1 MDVDLYINGVWREV
15 AVLSLSV
22 HEGLNGRSTMRCRV
36 QTAAVDVPELD
47 DAVVLEMNSGSPSDV
62 LFAGVISDVD
72 EQWLDPD
79 GNRITSITSEDYTAL
94 ADRRFI
100 NASTTGGISGRDA
113 IDYVVTNY
121 LAAYGVTRDPSMA
134 AGATL
139 GALAYDYAR
148 ATDVINDI
156 VRLAAPDGWLWRIDE
171 NKVLTA
177 WEPSAVAYP
186 CPWSLTSPSQLAGN
200 LAIKPSRE
208 RYANRVVLSYNDG
221 TATPAEVVASDAA
234 EIAARGIFEMVF
246 KASGPLDATTAQ
258 AIADAYLVQLLVR
271 PRTITFPTVVQGARA
286 GQILAVNLPDDS
298 LVGDFLITELEM
310 VDLDGVDLTYRI
322 TAVEGAVKT
331 ASWKDTFRQWSGNGA
346 SSGVASVGTVII
358 TVPTPAPSVTQLGG
372 STSRSVV
379 PGAGSWLAV
388 DDAAPY
394 VAPQTR
400 SVTLRCV
407 LRARDAGVTV
417 TARLR
422 DLTAGATV
430 ATTSGVTGTTATLV
444 SASGTVTAGNR
455 YELQVSAD
463 TANAG
468 AYCIGTLE
476 VA

>member
-1 MDVDLYINGVWREV
+1 MDLDLYINGVWRAV

-22 HEGLNGRSTMRCRV
+22 QEGLNGRSTLRCRV
-36 QTAAVDVPELD
+36 LTTAGDVPDLD
-47 DAVVLEMNSGSPSDV
+47 DDVVLEMNSSSPSDV

-72 EQWLDPD
+72 EQWLDPE
-79 GNRITSITSEDYTAL
+79 GNRITTITAEDYTAL
-94 ADRRFI
+94 AERRYI
-100 NASTTGGISGRDA
+100 NASTTGGVSGRDA

-121 LAAYGVTRDPSMA
+121 LAAYGVTRDPGMA

-139 GALAYDYAR
+139 GALAYDYAK

-171 NKVLTA
+171 HKVLTA

-186 CPWSLTSPSQLAGN
+186 CPWSLTSYMQLAGD

-221 TATPAEVVASDAA
+221 TATAAEAVASDAG
-234 EIAARGIFEMVF
+234 EIASRGIFEAVF
-246 KASGPLDATTAQ
+246 KAAGPLDATTAQ
-258 AIADAYLVQLLVR
+258 AIADAYLAQLIVR
-271 PRTITFPTVVQGARA
+271 PRTITFPTIVSGARA
-286 GQILAVNLPDDS
+286 GQILTVNLPSDS
-298 LVGDFLITELEM
+298 LVGDFLITDLEM

-322 TAVEGAVKT
+322 TAVEGSVKT
-331 ASWKDTFRQWSGNGA
+331 ASWKDTYRQWAGNGA
-346 SSGVASVGTVII
+346 SSGVATVGTVII

-379 PGAGSWLAV
+379 PGAGAWMAV

-394 VAPQTR
+394 VAPQSR
-400 SVTLRCV
+400 AVTIRCV

-422 DLTAGATV
+422 DLTAGTTV
-430 ATTSGVTGTTATLV
+430 ATTSGVTGQTATLV
-444 SASGTVTAGNR
+444 SASGTVTAGHR